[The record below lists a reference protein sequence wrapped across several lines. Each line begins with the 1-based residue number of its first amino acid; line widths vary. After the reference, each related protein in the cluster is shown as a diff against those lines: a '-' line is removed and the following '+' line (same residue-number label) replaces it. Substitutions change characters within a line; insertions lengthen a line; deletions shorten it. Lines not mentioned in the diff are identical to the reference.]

1 MVSESPAAVSPVLR
15 VPQMDFVINIL
26 HIRRV
31 PRIRRIDSESR
42 MIINLIILSE
52 PKFWELLETYNIK
65 RALFVRH
72 KTFEKLWRFLR
83 EKKRM

>member
-1 MVSESPAAVSPVLR
+1 MVSELAAAASPVLR
-15 VPQMDFVINIL
+15 VPQTDFVINIL

-31 PRIRRIDSESR
+31 PPIRRIDSESR
-42 MIINLIILSE
+42 IIINLIILSE
-52 PKFWELLETYNIK
+52 PKFWELLETYIK

-83 EKKRM
+83 KKKRM